1 MMSEENSESE
11 TPESNES
18 GVENKNGENG
28 AVLANDIE
36 DVLRYTRAGR
46 AGDEKIILASVDF
59 SDSSFAAL
67 QEASKFCDLM
77 DARLVV
83 LHVVHDPGEMPG
95 YYAKLMK
102 KKRVALIH
110 EIAAS
115 VFDEFMEKALESFPD
130 SPSLAKALRL
140 MVIGLP
146 VARVIEVV
154 SLVDP
159 EMLVIGS
166 KGRTGIQQLLLG
178 SKAAQLVQMCPVS
191 ITIVKSKTKES
202 E

>member
-1 MMSEENSESE
+1 
-11 TPESNES
+11 
-18 GVENKNGENG
+18 
-28 AVLANDIE
+28 
-36 DVLRYTRAGR
+36 
-46 AGDEKIILASVDF
+46 
-59 SDSSFAAL
+59 
-67 QEASKFCDLM
+67 
-77 DARLVV
+77 
-83 LHVVHDPGEMPG
+83 
-95 YYAKLMK
+95 
-102 KKRVALIH
+102 
-110 EIAAS
+110 
-115 VFDEFMEKALESFPD
+115 MEKALESFPD